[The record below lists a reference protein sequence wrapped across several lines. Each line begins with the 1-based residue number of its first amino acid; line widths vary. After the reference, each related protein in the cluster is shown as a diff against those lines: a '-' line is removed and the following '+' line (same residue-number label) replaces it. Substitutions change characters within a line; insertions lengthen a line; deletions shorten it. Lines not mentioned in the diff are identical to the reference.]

1 MIVLAV
7 EVGDIVKFYDV
18 LAQIINKSRFET
30 IEGNHGLT
38 METDENKVQE
48 QFKANYSEFYED
60 LNQIFHNIEKEA
72 NEIEKAFTV
81 KTCNYVKIKST
92 LMKQGEILEGFIKFL
107 LQLKSV
113 KKLVKLWN

>member
-1 MIVLAV
+1 MFNIENFSVIAALQKLHEVLAH
-7 EVGDIVKFYDV
+7 
-18 LAQIINKSRFET
+18 IINKSRFET

-38 METDENKVQE
+38 MKTDENKVQE
-48 QFKANYSEFYED
+48 QFKTNYSEFYED

-92 LMKQGEILEGFIKFL
+92 LMKQGEILESFIICLGKVL
-107 LQLKSV
+107 
-113 KKLVKLWN
+113 